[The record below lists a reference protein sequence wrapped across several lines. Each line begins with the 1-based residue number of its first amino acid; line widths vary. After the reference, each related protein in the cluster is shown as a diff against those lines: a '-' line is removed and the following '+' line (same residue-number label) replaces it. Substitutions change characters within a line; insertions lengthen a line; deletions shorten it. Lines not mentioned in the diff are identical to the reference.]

1 MNGLLKAATLTAIT
15 ACSTGPTSNEL
26 AGVRTVL
33 EPGDCT
39 KNTVE
44 QLANMFRNSC
54 DMLGEETAGGPNPKR
69 VDMDAIV
76 EVRNKDCDDLLR
88 AEGTEWVCR
97 SYVNDCFLDSS
108 CHPVITDP
116 AIIRTSFK

>member
-1 MNGLLKAATLTAIT
+1 MLLFAHLILLLRY
-15 ACSTGPTSNEL
+15 EWF
-26 AGVRTVL
+26 
-33 EPGDCT
+33 T
-39 KNTVE
+39 KSCK
-44 QLANMFRNSC
+44 FDWNSC